1 MIQRIQSVWLLL
13 AAICAFVTYTLVLY
27 VGTLPDA
34 TKKQFVLGDHFLLV
48 AFIVALGVLALIC
61 IFLFKNRKLQ
71 FRLTIL
77 TLVLTIGFIIVQYL
91 LIEQFKKEYTF
102 QTGSYQVAA
111 LMPIVMIIFLILAAR
126 GIYKDEKLVK
136 SLDRLR

>member
-13 AAICAFVTYTLVLY
+13 AAICAFFTYTLVLY
-27 VGTLPDA
+27 SGNVADGSQRLFA
-34 TKKQFVLGDHFLLV
+34 LGDYFLLV
-48 AFIVALGVLALIC
+48 AYIIALGVLSLIS

-71 FRLTIL
+71 FRLTVLNI
-77 TLVLTIGFIIVQYL
+77 VLTVGYLFLQYVR
-91 LIEQFKKEYTF
+91 IEQFKKENAIV
-102 QTGSYQVAA
+102 TGSYHVAA
-111 LMPIVMIIFLILAAR
+111 LLPILMAIFLIMAAR

>member
-1 MIQRIQSVWLLL
+1 M
-13 AAICAFVTYTLVLY
+13 
-27 VGTLPDA
+27 
-34 TKKQFVLGDHFLLV
+34 LGDHFLLV
-48 AFIVALGVLALIC
+48 AYIIALGMLSLIC

-77 TLVLTIGFIIVQYL
+77 ALILTIGYLFLQYIT
-91 LIEQFKKEYTF
+91 IEKFKTENAI
-102 QTGSYQVAA
+102 QTGSYQVSA
-111 LMPIVMIIFLILAAR
+111 LLPIVMSIFLILAAR